1 MQQIHSQIDQIKLSL
16 NTDLASASS
25 SKDIENIKVKFLG
38 KKGPIQSLMQELRN
52 VSPDDRPLFGKTIN
66 DLKEL
71 ASSLCES
78 ALLSFTEKED
88 SLNLKKE
95 TIDTSLPGRKKF
107 LGKKH
112 IILKTL
118 ETVVDILKEMGFTIA
133 TSPDIET
140 DYYNFE
146 VLNFPPDHPARDM
159 QDTFYVD
166 HNTLLRT
173 QMTDIQGHIMELHA
187 PPLRIMAPGKC
198 YRNEAVT
205 ARSHV
210 FFHQVDIFYIDKN
223 VTFADLLA
231 TKKEFLTKMFPK
243 GTKWRFRPSYFPFV
257 EPGLE
262 CDISCVVCEG
272 KGCPICKHTGWLE
285 ISGAGMIHPNVL
297 RNCEIDPE
305 VYSGFAWGMGL
316 DRLVMLMHSIKDIRI
331 FTENDLRFLKQF

>member
-1 MQQIHSQIDQIKLSL
+1 MQQFQNQIDLIKQDL
-16 NTDLASASS
+16 NQDLLSASS
-25 SKDIENIKVKFLG
+25 SRDIEQVKVKFLG
-38 KKGPIQSLMQELRN
+38 KKGPIQSLMQELKG
-52 VSPDDRPLFGKTIN
+52 VSPDDRPLYGKMIN

-71 ASSLCES
+71 ASNQCEKT
-78 ALLSFTEKED
+78 LLSFSEKEEI
-88 SLNLKKE
+88 LKLKQE
-95 TIDTSLPGRKKF
+95 TIDTSLPGRRKF

-118 ETVVDILKEMGFTIA
+118 ELVVDILKEMGFSIQ

-173 QMTDIQGHIMELHA
+173 QMTDIQGHIMELHT

-231 TKKEFLTKMFPK
+231 TKKEFLSKMFPK

-297 RNCEIDPE
+297 KNCEIDPE

-331 FTENDLRFLKQF
+331 FTENDLRFLSQF